1 MSGDKNSKNSGRV
14 TTLEFHNELKVQT
27 QVITDL
33 RVEQTKERGE
43 IRLAMSA
50 MELRIVDRIN
60 AGISSQQDYQQ
71 GADAKF
77 ATDKVRIGSLEGDV
91 EKLEKWDKR
100 IGILSAVS
108 SIIAGILGIDRLS

>member
-1 MSGDKNSKNSGRV
+1 MTSDKNSGRV

-33 RVEQTKERGE
+33 RLEQTKERGE

-50 MELRIVDRIN
+50 MELRIVDRISE
-60 AGISSQQDYQQ
+60 GITSQQEYQK
-71 GADAKF
+71 GADTKLA
-77 ATDKVRIGSLEGDV
+77 ADKIRIGALENDV

-108 SIIAGILGIDRLS
+108 SVIAAALGLDRLS